1 MKNVY
6 DVLFDYK
13 SAIAEL
19 KSKSS
24 VKEYLLLKNISRNIK
39 QQKSFDKLKCNYSV
53 KKYERLVEYVQIL
66 ENPVDNELKERI
78 NYIINLGLDIESM
91 KQLSSE
97 CLFENGLSVSRWFES
112 FYEKYIN
119 CFYDDED
126 VIQEFKRLY
135 LFLIRNTEDLG
146 RKLKTLQI
154 SLMLD
159 DDSFLEV
166 IGIKLYLYKKIINN
180 TIIVDEVLRNKI
192 LLSLEKYK
200 SNCLLDSAQEKDY
213 FELYNY
219 IKNLN
224 VTDRVKVVEEQL
236 VKPPDYSINTL
247 CKRFDLI
254 KEVAINSNR
263 PYFDCDSDKSWSNT
277 RN

>member
-119 CFYDDED
+119 CF
-126 VIQEFKRLY
+126 L
-135 LFLIRNTEDLG
+135 
-146 RKLKTLQI
+146 
-154 SLMLD
+154 
-159 DDSFLEV
+159 
-166 IGIKLYLYKKIINN
+166 IINN
-180 TIIVDEVLRNKI
+180 FNIRIR
-192 LLSLEKYK
+192 
-200 SNCLLDSAQEKDY
+200 
-213 FELYNY
+213 
-219 IKNLN
+219 
-224 VTDRVKVVEEQL
+224 
-236 VKPPDYSINTL
+236 
-247 CKRFDLI
+247 
-254 KEVAINSNR
+254 
-263 PYFDCDSDKSWSNT
+263 
-277 RN
+277 